1 MWNLGDDAVA
11 TKEISTRLV
20 PSCELINNKSIT
32 YTRGVLITCRTGFKN
47 EHAIGS
53 CPRVST
59 SSQLGGVCIV
69 SLGYAQSRVNYKY
82 TETIFTLRTGEAA
95 AQCIVIAPV
104 CLFVCLW
111 WVCYHDNS
119 KLRASILT
127 KLGL

>member
-47 EHAIGS
+47 EHAIGTVVHGS
-53 CPRVST
+53 PQAHSWAVY
-59 SSQLGGVCIV
+59 VV